1 MTSVPKPMRPKTRY
15 SAYVLATLLTSFA
28 LTGCVCVSKRTSDSL
43 LGSPRIL
50 RLQAGTPVQTK
61 DGLYNPQQDETWHSQ
76 SEYLRLEQEVL
87 MLSRAAQVRDQNR

>member
-28 LTGCVCVSKRTSDSL
+28 LTGCACVSKRTSGSL
-43 LGSPRIL
+43 QGSPRIL
-50 RLQAGTPVQTK
+50 RLQAGTPFQTK

-76 SEYLRLEQEVL
+76 AEYLRLEQEVL
-87 MLSRAAQVRDQNR
+87 MLSRAAQARDQNR

>member
-1 MTSVPKPMRPKTRY
+1 MLPRTRY
-15 SAYVLATLLTSFA
+15 SACVLATLLTSFA

-76 SEYLRLEQEVL
+76 AEYLRLEQEVL
-87 MLSRAAQVRDQNR
+87 MLRRAAQVRDQNR

>member
-1 MTSVPKPMRPKTRY
+1 MQPKTRY
-15 SAYVLATLLTSFA
+15 SAYVLATLLTSFV

-50 RLQAGTPVQTK
+50 RLQAGMPVQTK

-76 SEYLRLEQEVL
+76 AEYLRLEQEVL
-87 MLSRAAQVRDQNR
+87 MLSRAAQARDQNR

>member
-28 LTGCVCVSKRTSDSL
+28 LTGCACVSKRTSDSL

-50 RLQAGTPVQTK
+50 RLQAGTPVQPK
-61 DGLYNPQQDETWHSQ
+61 DGLYNPPQDETWHSQ
-76 SEYLRLEQEVL
+76 AEYLRLEQEVL
-87 MLSRAAQVRDQNR
+87 MLSRAAQARDQNR

>member
-1 MTSVPKPMRPKTRY
+1 MRY
-15 SAYVLATLLTSFA
+15 FAYVLATLLISFE
-28 LTGCVCVSKRTSDSL
+28 LTGCACASRRTSGSL

-61 DGLYNPQQDETWHSQ
+61 DGLYDPQSDETWHSQ

-87 MLSRAAQVRDQNR
+87 MLSRAAQARDQTR

>member
-1 MTSVPKPMRPKTRY
+1 MTSGPKPMRPKTRY

-50 RLQAGTPVQTK
+50 RLETGTPVQTK
-61 DGLYNPQQDETWHSQ
+61 DGLYKPQQDETWHSQ
-76 SEYLRLEQEVL
+76 AEYLRLEQEVL
-87 MLSRAAQVRDQNR
+87 MLSRAAQARDQNR

>member
-1 MTSVPKPMRPKTRY
+1 MTSGPKPMLPKTRY

-50 RLQAGTPVQTK
+50 RLETGTPVQTK
-61 DGLYNPQQDETWHSQ
+61 DGLYKPQQDETWHSQ
-76 SEYLRLEQEVL
+76 AEYLRLEQEVL
-87 MLSRAAQVRDQNR
+87 MLSRAAQARDQKR

>member
-1 MTSVPKPMRPKTRY
+1 MRY
-15 SAYVLATLLTSFA
+15 FACVLATLLISFV
-28 LTGCVCVSKRTSDSL
+28 LTGCACASRRTSGSL

-61 DGLYNPQQDETWHSQ
+61 DGLYDPQSDETWHSQ

-87 MLSRAAQVRDQNR
+87 MLSRAAQARDQTR

>member
-1 MTSVPKPMRPKTRY
+1 MLPRTRY
-15 SAYVLATLLTSFA
+15 FAYVLATLLTSFA
-28 LTGCVCVSKRTSDSL
+28 LTGCVCVSKPTSDSL

-50 RLQAGTPVQTK
+50 RLQAGTLVQTK

-87 MLSRAAQVRDQNR
+87 MLSRAAQARDQNR